1 MKNDI
6 NRFARFVPRHFFGRN
21 INDAYNT
28 HKPLRQVK
36 SLGSMTLAII
46 PFQQPK
52 PNKDA
57 GNSTEKLGMGG
68 VTLGGIDKN
77 IIKVDEMMDP
87 FSLLLKM
94 GMMKHSDVFGARNTD
109 ISSATVREQFK
120 IDPKKEYTEVELNIE
135 GLDDLI
141 KLGKSFNDSHNY
153 PFDLKKLHA
162 LVPTLEKLQDMIG
175 MENVKKSIVNQIVY
189 FLAAIED
196 NDNMLHTAITGPPGV
211 GKTVLGKII
220 GEIYY
225 NMGII
230 KGSTIN
236 GKKYTDPVTGNTL
249 NFIFKVAKRADLI
262 GEYLGHT
269 AMKTQRVIDECQGG
283 VLFIDEAYSLGSG
296 NVDRKDS
303 YAKECIDTLN
313 QNLTEKKKNFVC
325 IIAGYPEELEKCF
338 FSQNEGLR
346 RRFPFRYDIE
356 KYNPR
361 QLGDILISMVK
372 ASSWQINEDTDVNT
386 IYDFMKEHYEQF
398 PYFGGDIENLIFH
411 VKIAH
416 AHRVIGLNPSK
427 RMKIS
432 LTDINKG
439 FDNFLNST
447 MVKDKDDFYKHLYT

>member
-21 INDAYNT
+21 INDVYNT
-28 HKPLRQVK
+28 HKPLKQIK
-36 SLGSMTLAII
+36 SIGSMTLAII
-46 PFQQPK
+46 PFQPRQSK
-52 PNKDA
+52 ETNTT
-57 GNSTEKLGMGG
+57 TEKLGLGG
-68 VTLGGIDKN
+68 STLGGFEKN
-77 IIKVDEMMDP
+77 IIKMDDMMDP
-87 FSLLLKM
+87 LTLLLKM
-94 GMMKHSDVFGARNTD
+94 GMMKHSDMNGSLDSNTRP
-109 ISSATVREQFK
+109 SKEQFK
-120 IDPKKEYTEVELNIE
+120 IDPSKNYTEVELNIE
-135 GLDDLI
+135 SLDDLI
-141 KLGKSFNDSHNY
+141 KLGKSFKETHNF
-153 PFDLKKLHA
+153 PFDLKKLNT
-162 LVPTLEKLQDMIG
+162 LVPTLEKLQNMIG

-189 FLAAIED
+189 FLASIED
-196 NDNMLHTAITGPPGV
+196 NDNMLHTVITGPPGV

-230 KGSTIN
+230 KGN

-249 NFIFKVAKRADLI
+249 DFIFKIAKRADLI

-296 NVDRKDS
+296 NADRKDS

-313 QNLTEKKKNFVC
+313 QNLTEKKKNLVC

-338 FSQNEGLR
+338 FAQNEGLR

-356 KYNPR
+356 KYNHN
-361 QLGDILISMVK
+361 QLGDILVSMIK
-372 ASSWQINEDTDVNT
+372 SSAWQINEDTNIDT

-416 AHRVIGLNPSK
+416 AHRVIGLNPAK

-432 LTDINKG
+432 LPDITKG
-439 FDNFLNST
+439 FDNFLKSKKS
-447 MVKDKDDFYKHLYT
+447 KDNDDFYKHLYT